1 MKNIQNKTNLKNIA
15 VLIDI
20 YNPFGGASKAAA
32 GYARHIRTLG
42 YNTFIICNKLVRENN
57 VPDDVFV
64 LDSIYKCKCFLNNY
78 DIDFIHYFKSAIPLG
93 YSSIFYKINRAKEKV
108 RKDIKSIITVC
119 QQPSFP
125 STILTPYEIR
135 HSEHIIFIDK
145 TAYNDPLYRFIPK
158 YRKTWMYLINS
169 KDMPITD
176 DYEKLV
182 KQEYSSDNEVIIFG
196 RGSTLNKCPKD
207 TIEVFDNIN
216 TNKEK
221 RFIIIGVPESSNW
234 LSNKIKQ
241 RDIDNINTYP
251 LQTQLKYA
259 EIVST
264 LDIFLYYLPENIYSS
279 IITAMRLGIPCV
291 VYGPPAPKEMIIH
304 GYNGYIANTKKEFI
318 KYAELLANDIKQR
331 EIIGRNARKYRTEN
345 IPEINWKNAH
355 INIIEN
361 VYNSDNEDAIKN
373 PLLPTINIYI
383 RKNLYLIYRL
393 FNKLFNISLFFI

>member
-32 GYARHIRTLG
+32 SYARHIRTLG

-93 YSSIFYKINRAKEKV
+93 YSSIFYKINKAKEK
-108 RKDIKSIITVC
+108 RSKNIKSIITVC

-125 STILTPYEIR
+125 STILTPYEIK

-145 TAYNDPLYRFIPK
+145 TAYNDPLYKFIPK
-158 YRKTWMYLINS
+158 CRKTWMYLINS

-176 DYEKLV
+176 EFEKLV
-182 KQEYSSDNEVIIFG
+182 KQEYSSANEVIIFG

-234 LSNKIKQ
+234 LSNKLKQ
-241 RDIDNINTYP
+241 RDIDNIITYP

-259 EIVST
+259 EIVSAF
-264 LDIFLYYLPENIYSS
+264 DIFLYYLPENIYSS
-279 IITAMRLGIPCV
+279 IDGSLITAMRLGIPCV

-304 GYNGYIANTKKEFI
+304 GYNGYIANTKKEFK

-331 EIIGRNARKYRTEN
+331 EIIGRNARKYMTEN
-345 IPEINWKNAH
+345 VPEINWQF
-355 INIIEN
+355 
-361 VYNSDNEDAIKN
+361 
-373 PLLPTINIYI
+373 LLRRQQESSPV
-383 RKNLYLIYRL
+383 LQ
-393 FNKLFNISLFFI
+393 SLTRPR